1 MLKKTIIRIHL
12 IIGLIFLALA
22 IIGMILPLL
31 PTTPFALVAIYF
43 FDKSS
48 PKFHKWC
55 LNTPG
60 LGNAIKDWNN
70 SRVIRKKAKIQAMAL
85 IVLSG
90 TLIIINQNISNN
102 IKWIACSVLVIILAF
117 ILSRSSNQ
125 TE

>member
-1 MLKKTIIRIHL
+1 MLKKTIIKINFIL
-12 IIGLIFLALA
+12 GLIFLVLA

-60 LGNAIKDWNN
+60 LGPAIKDWNH
-70 SRVIRKKAKIQAMAL
+70 SRVIRNKAKVQAAILLVISGSL
-85 IVLSG
+85 IVL
-90 TLIIINQNISNN
+90 NQSISNS
-102 IKWIACSVLVIILAF
+102 IKWIGCSTLVLVLIF
-117 ILSRSSNQ
+117 ILSRNSNL
-125 TE
+125 TK

>member
-1 MLKKTIIRIHL
+1 MLNKTIIKIYF
-12 IIGLIFLALA
+12 IFGLIFLILA

-60 LGNAIKDWNN
+60 LGNAIKDWNKG
-70 SRVIRKKAKIQAMAL
+70 RVIGNKAKIQATILLL
-85 IVLSG
+85 ISG

-102 IKWIACSVLVIILAF
+102 IKCLACSILLSVLIF
-117 ILSRSSNQ
+117 ILSRK
-125 TE
+125 TKPTI